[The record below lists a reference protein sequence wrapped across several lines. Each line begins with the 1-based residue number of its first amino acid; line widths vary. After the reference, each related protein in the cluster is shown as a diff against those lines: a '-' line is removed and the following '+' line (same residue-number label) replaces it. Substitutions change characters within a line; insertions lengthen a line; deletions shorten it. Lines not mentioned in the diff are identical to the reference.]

1 MTSGRVLITGAYGL
15 IGHETVLAL
24 QSAGFDVVPTDI
36 LPEPPSDAAF
46 EAVPLAI
53 TGVAPIL
60 RVLEEHGIE
69 SIVHTAGVSGPMLG
83 KSQPHSVLSTNVGG
97 ALDLYE
103 AARLA
108 SVQRIVL
115 TSSAGAYGDTGD
127 VLVDEGVPLAATSAY
142 GVSKLCSVRIAQAYA
157 HHNVESVILRPSW
170 VYGHRRRTDCVIKT
184 MITDALA
191 NAPTHFPYGAGFSRQ
206 FVHVSDVAAS
216 VNKALTTTK
225 GVQRAYNISEGIR
238 YPLDDV
244 ARLVR
249 ERLPTAQ
256 IDMADG
262 PDPDDILCGQLD
274 ISAARANLDWEPKI
288 DLPTGIDKMILALSG
303 RQ

>member
-24 QSAGFDVVPTDI
+24 RSAGFDVVPSDI
-36 LPEPPSDAAF
+36 LSERPGDAAF

-53 TGVAPIL
+53 SGVAPIL
-60 RVLEEHGIE
+60 QILKDHRIG

-83 KSQPHSVLSTNVGG
+83 KSRPHSVLSTNVGG

-115 TSSAGAYGDTGD
+115 TSSAGAYGDTGEGI
-127 VLVDEGVPLAATSAY
+127 VDESMPLKATSAY
-142 GVSKLCSVRIAQAYA
+142 GVSKLCAEQIAHAYA
-157 HHNVESVILRPSW
+157 RHDVESVILRPSW
-170 VYGHRRRTDCVIKT
+170 VYGHRRRTECVIKM

-191 NAPTHFPYGAGFSRQ
+191 HAPTRLPYGAGFSRQ

-216 VNKALTTTK
+216 VHAALTISA
-225 GVQRAYNISEGIR
+225 GVQRAYNISDGML
-238 YPLDDV
+238 YPLDEV

-249 ERLPTAQ
+249 DRLPLAR
-256 IDMADG
+256 IDLADG

-274 ISAARANLDWEPKI
+274 ISAARAGLDWEPRI
-288 DLPTGIDKMILALSG
+288 DLPTGIDEMIVALTG

>member
-1 MTSGRVLITGAYGL
+1 
-15 IGHETVLAL
+15 
-24 QSAGFDVVPTDI
+24 
-36 LPEPPSDAAF
+36 
-46 EAVPLAI
+46 
-53 TGVAPIL
+53 
-60 RVLEEHGIE
+60 
-69 SIVHTAGVSGPMLG
+69 
-83 KSQPHSVLSTNVGG
+83 
-97 ALDLYE
+97 
-103 AARLA
+103 
-108 SVQRIVL
+108 
-115 TSSAGAYGDTGD
+115 
-127 VLVDEGVPLAATSAY
+127 
-142 GVSKLCSVRIAQAYA
+142 
-157 HHNVESVILRPSW
+157 
-170 VYGHRRRTDCVIKT
+170 